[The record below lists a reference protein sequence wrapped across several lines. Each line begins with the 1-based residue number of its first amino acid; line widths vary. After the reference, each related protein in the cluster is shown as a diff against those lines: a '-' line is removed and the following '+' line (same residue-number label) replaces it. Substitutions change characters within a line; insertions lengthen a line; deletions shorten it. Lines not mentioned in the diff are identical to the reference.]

1 MNIRRRAVG
10 AAFGVLGATVLTCT
24 PAMAASPAYVLSPAK
39 TPVTASLP
47 AATTFHIDFGGATV
61 DCTAATFAGITPK
74 AGLVL
79 PLPAAGDSIFG
90 CTDSLGGTETV
101 TVQGAWKLVFFGPKR
116 AKLVIPQGGAT
127 IISTL
132 GCTNTLSPS
141 ASTALLGSYGAG
153 TFSLATSYVVD
164 SSTCSSALSSVAL
177 SVTLSLNPSLA
188 VVAG

>member
-1 MNIRRRAVG
+1 MDIRRRAVG
-10 AAFGVLGATVLTCT
+10 AALGVVGATVIPCV
-24 PAMAASPAYVLSPAK
+24 PAMAAAPAYVLSPAK
-39 TPVTASLP
+39 TPVTAALP

-61 DCTAATFAGITPK
+61 DCTVASFAGTTPK

-79 PLPAAGDSIFG
+79 ALPAARDSITG
-90 CTDSLGGTETV
+90 CSDSIGGTETV

-127 IISTL
+127 IVSSL

-153 TFSLATSYVVD
+153 TFSLANSYVVD
-164 SSTCSSALSSVAL
+164 SSSCSSALSNVGL
-177 SVTLSLNPSLA
+177 SVTLSLTPALA